1 MTGGVP
7 DPNDGPE
14 SETVGSLSLT
24 REEMR
29 TTFQYQVERL
39 QEIDSK
45 AVEILKANLL
55 LIGILVTAGSI
66 LIQTEFEAAAF
77 FNLFTAMGGTLLF
90 VSTALAGVTYTASNL
105 RGGLDIDA
113 VERAVAGHESGADD
127 AFEKQ
132 LLRSYGRWIEYN
144 AQVTAVNDILIT
156 ATVLLVVVSFAYV
169 IAGVA
174 VAAVGLSTVLTLV
187 AFAAFTV
194 PTAWLVRLA
203 YHMDHLGTAKEE
215 SDAETFSGVRLSKGA
230 TRAEGLR
237 ALRRMLVGKAPVEHE
252 D

>member
-1 MTGGVP
+1 MTSGVP
-7 DPNDGPE
+7 DQEAHPVNEATD
-14 SETVGSLSLT
+14 TLTLT

-77 FNLFTAMGGTLLF
+77 FNPFTTTGGLLLF

-105 RGGLDIDA
+105 RGGLDTDA
-113 VERAVAGHESGADD
+113 VERAVADHEHESDE
-127 AFEKQ
+127 AFERR

-174 VAAVGLSTVLTLV
+174 VAAAGLSTVLTLIV
-187 AFAAFTV
+187 FVGFTL

-203 YHMDHLGTAKEE
+203 YHMDHLGTPSEE
-215 SDAETFSGVRLSKGA
+215 ADIETFSGVRLSKGA
-230 TRAEGLR
+230 TRAEGM
-237 ALRRMLVGKAPVEHE
+237 AAFKQMLLGKAPTENE
-252 D
+252 E